1 MSSLFPAAVSCKPCC
16 ACNNVKPL
24 SDFGVKDRKTGRLH
38 SRCRPCLNAYML
50 ARYHA
55 NPEPHKQRCIEWA
68 KRNRRHVTEK
78 VQEWRKANPERD
90 RAIQCR
96 ADEKRKPQKAAYRQA
111 NAARIKAWA
120 AEYRKRKADAIRE
133 YGREYYRANKAVVDA
148 RIRECIG
155 KNPDLYKQLHKAA
168 KHRRRVRLENNGPC
182 ESFTDGEI
190 FERDGW
196 TCGLCDTPVDPL
208 LSHPDPL
215 SASLDHVVPIAKG
228 GGHVRANV
236 QCAHLRCNLSKRDR
250 HKVA

>member
-1 MSSLFPAAVSCKPCC
+1 MDSKKCSRCGETKPA
-16 ACNNVKPL
+16 
-24 SDFGVKDRKTGRLH
+24 SDFSVKDKKTGRLY
-38 SRCRPCLNAYML
+38 SACKPCWAAYTN

-55 NPEPHKQRCIEWA
+55 NPAPHNARCAAWTKQNR
-68 KRNRRHVTEK
+68 KRATANVK
-78 VQEWRKANPERD
+78 AWRDANPEREKESQRRND
-90 RAIQCR
+90 A
-96 ADEKRKPQKAAYRQA
+96 KRKVQRVAYRKANAERIKVRNAAYRQA
-111 NAARIKAWA
+111 
-120 AEYRKRKADAIRE
+120 KRDVIREQGRAYYIANKDAILERV
-133 YGREYYRANKAVVDA
+133 RVAVA
-148 RIRECIG
+148 

-168 KHRRRVRLENNGPC
+168 KHRRRVRLESNGPC

-208 LSHPDPL
+208 LSHPDPM